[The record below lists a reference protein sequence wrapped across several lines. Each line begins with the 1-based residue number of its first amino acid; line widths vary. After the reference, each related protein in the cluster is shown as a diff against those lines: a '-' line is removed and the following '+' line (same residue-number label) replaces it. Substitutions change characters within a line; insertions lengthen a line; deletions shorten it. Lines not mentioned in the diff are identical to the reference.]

1 MNDVGGDERAGRL
14 PGLAYP
20 LIAVVLGGILV
31 WSFSRILLAVG
42 KDEAVAIASLMS
54 LNILVGA
61 ALVAYGRRVRGRPVA
76 LPFLMGAAGVLVA
89 VGVVAAVAFGDRGPK
104 AGEAAGARTG
114 KVALTAAGVNF
125 LVTQL

>member
-1 MNDVGGDERAGRL
+1 MNDVDRREREGRL
-14 PGLAYP
+14 PGVAYP
-20 LIAVVLGGILV
+20 LIAVVLGGVLV

-104 AGEAAGARTG
+104 TAEAAGARTE
-114 KVALTAAGVNF
+114 KVSLTASGIKF
-125 LVTQL
+125 LE